1 VFPQLVVD
9 PEREKKVLQDP
20 TRMLISYKGI
30 HSFSAGAGFHK
41 PICCSCTLKDLLT
54 GLSSSRMF
62 EAPSNSSTINQSLKK
77 LITNIL
83 VKLW

>member
-30 HSFSAGAGFHK
+30 QLIFSRSWISQAH
-41 PICCSCTLKDLLT
+41 LLQLYF
-54 GLSSSRMF
+54 GRLARRF
-62 EAPSNSSTINQSLKK
+62 EQ
-77 LITNIL
+77 
-83 VKLW
+83 VQDV